1 MQVYIPDVGYYR
13 VYIYIYIYIY
23 MYSANI
29 TRTNILYV
37 SDVCLQAYTIEYV
50 VFECRLIMYI

>member
-1 MQVYIPDVGYYR
+1 
-13 VYIYIYIYIY
+13 

-37 SDVCLQAYTIEYV
+37 SDVCLQAYTIEYI
-50 VFECRLIMYI
+50 VFECRLIMYKSYNIIVSIQRENMHAL